1 MMMVRQLTHTPA
13 PPPICRE
20 LARRAAK
27 RVAFKNDHPDL
38 MKPRATDK
46 FIFEK
51 NGIITNYVHEK
62 QEPVVTRPRSRTL
75 RFGRGRSLAEMA
87 GEAPQESKRSICITT
102 ERVNPEEIIMKKIP
116 ASPVYNPETA
126 ISNSRKI
133 WQKMEVDAINRT
145 YMLYYDLIFE
155 RSRLVDRCNSSKKFD
170 EESTR
175 KIREI
180 TTWMQ
185 KLKNEM
191 KERQHNLRTLRAFAA
206 GLKPWSER
214 EEEEEEMHYHYW
226 YDPRM

>member
-20 LARRAAK
+20 IARRAAR

-87 GEAPQESKRSICITT
+87 GEAPEKKARSLTVTMEEVDPERILRKKSPACPLYTPMTANSNGMKMWKQAKAKEISARLTTLEVTLAETNALNKATTDYYQLLRKRSKLIKGVY
-102 ERVNPEEIIMKKIP
+102 E
-116 ASPVYNPETA
+116 SPVGNRSSETA
-126 ISNSRKI
+126 YKI
-133 WQKMEVDAINRT
+133 EQITNKM
-145 YMLYYDLIFE
+145 
-155 RSRLVDRCNSSKKFD
+155 
-170 EESTR
+170 
-175 KIREI
+175 
-180 TTWMQ
+180 
-185 KLKNEM
+185 
-191 KERQHNLRTLRAFAA
+191 A
-206 GLKPWSER
+206 GLKK
-214 EEEEEEMHYHYW
+214 EMKI
-226 YDPRM
+226 RRQNLQSMGAF

>member
-20 LARRAAK
+20 IARRAAR

-133 WQKMEVDAINRT
+133 WQKMEVDAINRS

-214 EEEEEEMHYHYW
+214 EEEEEEMQYHYW